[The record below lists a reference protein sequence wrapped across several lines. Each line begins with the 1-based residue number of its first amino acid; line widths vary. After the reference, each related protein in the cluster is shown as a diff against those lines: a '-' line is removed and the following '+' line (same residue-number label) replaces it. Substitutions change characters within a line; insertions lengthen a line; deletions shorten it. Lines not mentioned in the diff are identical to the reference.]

1 MCVFCDIIERKAE
14 GHIVYET
21 ENIMA
26 FLDIEPINEGH
37 ILIVPKMHVN
47 SIEQI
52 PLPIVTEIM
61 ELIQKIV
68 VAYRELYQMDGYSM
82 KQNGGEFCDF
92 GHAHFHVFPRYKNDG
107 FGWTYTESTDESTDR
122 VAKKIAEKLKN
133 IE

>member
-37 ILIVPKMHVN
+37 ILIVPKMHVK

-92 GHAHFHVFPRYKNDG
+92 GHAHFHVFPRYTDDG

>member
-14 GHIVYET
+14 GHIVYES

-61 ELIQKIV
+61 ELIQRIV
-68 VAYRELYQMDGYSM
+68 VVYRKLYQMDGYSM

-92 GHAHFHVFPRYKNDG
+92 GHAHFHVFPRYKDDG
-107 FGWTYTESTDESTDR
+107 FGWTYTESTDESSDR
-122 VAKKIAEKLKN
+122 VAEKIAEKLKY

>member
-14 GHIVYET
+14 GHIVYES

-47 SIEQI
+47 SIDQI

-61 ELIQKIV
+61 ELTQKIV

-92 GHAHFHVFPRYKNDG
+92 GHAHFHVFPRYKDDG
-107 FGWTYTESTDESTDR
+107 FGWTYKESTDESSDR
-122 VAKKIAEKLKN
+122 VAENIAEMLKY
-133 IE
+133 I